1 MEQAYIQSLLQR
13 YQDGLCTPAER
24 QAVEQWYEALGSTPP
39 ALTPAQQQQL
49 GAAMWARIAAETVEA
64 APVQRQLVPE
74 SPSWWQASPWRWAA
88 AAALVLGGAVGTMWL
103 RPATLDEVANIRRI
117 EPTATAAGEWVVQPN
132 NTTTA
137 ARISLGDGSVVTL
150 APASSLRYPRHF
162 DGPKR
167 KVYLSGEAF
176 FSVAHNAAQP
186 FQVYTDKVITT
197 VLGTSFTV
205 RAFAGQPAAQVEV
218 RTGRVRVTPVAAAPA
233 PGETAAALPA
243 SVVVLPNQKA
253 EYAPA
258 AHELT
263 TALVAEPA
271 VLSEQPLVFDD
282 RPVAEVFAALEK
294 AYGVAIDYDHAALAN
309 CTVSLVLR
317 QETLFGKLDLL
328 CKTLSG
334 SYRQEG
340 TRIVVKARG
349 CPKD

>member
-1 MEQAYIQSLLQR
+1 MENAYIQSLLQR
-13 YQDGLCTPAER
+13 YQDGLCTPAEQ
-24 QAVEQWYEALGSTPP
+24 QAVEQWYKALGSAPP
-39 ALTPAQQQQL
+39 VLTPAQQQEL
-49 GAAMWARIAAETVEA
+49 GARMWARIAADTTEA
-64 APVQRQLVPE
+64 APVLRELPRE
-74 SPSWWQASPWRWAA
+74 SAGWWQASPWRWAA

-103 RPATLDEVANIRRI
+103 RPAALDEVANVR
-117 EPTATAAGEWVVQPN
+117 PTGPTVAPASEWVVQPN
-132 NTTTA
+132 TTSA
-137 ARISLGDGSVVTL
+137 ATRIALQDGSVVTL

-205 RAFAGQPAAQVEV
+205 RAFAGQQAAQVEV
-218 RTGRVRVTPVAAAPA
+218 RTGRVRVTPVAAAREKA
-233 PGETAAALPA
+233 TTALPA

-263 TALVAEPA
+263 TGLVAQPV

-294 AYGVAIDYDHAALAN
+294 AYGVVIDYNHAALAN

-328 CKTLSG
+328 CKTLG
-334 SYRQEG
+334 GTYQQQG
-340 TRIVVKARG
+340 TRIVVKAKG
-349 CPKD
+349 CPKE

>member
-1 MEQAYIQSLLQR
+1 MENAYIQSLLQR
-13 YQDGLCTPAER
+13 YQDGLCTPAEQ

-39 ALTPAQQQQL
+39 ALTPAQQQEL
-49 GAAMWARIAAETVEA
+49 GARMWARIAANTVEM
-64 APVQRQLVPE
+64 APVVRQLPRE
-74 SPSWWQASPWRWAA
+74 SAGWWQASPWRWAA
-88 AAALVLGGAVGTMWL
+88 AAALVVGGAVGTMWL
-103 RPATLDEVANIRRI
+103 RPAALDNVANIRLI
-117 EPTATAAGEWVVQPN
+117 TPTAALAGEWVVQPN

-137 ARISLGDGSVVTL
+137 TRITLQDGSVVTL

-162 DGPKR
+162 NGPKR

-205 RAFAGQPAAQVEV
+205 RAFANQQAAQVEV
-218 RTGRVRVTPVAAAPA
+218 RTGRVRVTPVAAPA
-233 PGETAAALPA
+233 KGETFAALPA

-263 TALVAEPA
+263 TALVAEPV

-294 AYGVAIDYDHAALAN
+294 AYGVAIAYDHAALAN
-309 CTVSLVLR
+309 CTL
-317 QETLFGKLDLL
+317 G
-328 CKTLSG
+328 G
-334 SYRQEG
+334 SYKQEG
-340 TRIVVKARG
+340 TRIVVKAKG
-349 CPKD
+349 CPKE